1 MLLSILQATSQ
12 PPPPPTKKN
21 DLDYNANGEEV
32 AKSPSG
38 VPGHCL
44 LIHSQDPS
52 VRGHQCRQEGGCVGK
67 L

>member
-21 DLDYNANGEEV
+21 DLDYNANDEV